1 MPTINYLKQD
11 KDIVS
16 GNARVLIYP
25 LMIQALW
32 GICNG
37 NTYWGNDIL
46 RFSGISTISTT
57 PHVNFDN
64 ETNFLMKLY
73 DINFL
78 EDPNYVNSISKL
90 GIKYILIQKHP
101 CPHGMVLNQFHSK
114 SEEQIDENAWN
125 TLSKKLEDKMITMP
139 LKRVMETD
147 DFSLFG
153 IQGNRS
159 SGPISLVKESS
170 FNSLVITK
178 FNSFNITNSS
188 ENFLQH
194 SVQPQYQKISSTEYL
209 VNVKDITHPFYIVLA
224 ESYDDGWKAFVN
236 GKEQIPDKNHFIV
249 EEFGN
254 GWYLTKTGNFNVK
267 LYFQP
272 QKYYDIG
279 LIVYASVIGSCLFY
293 IFYSERKKVKNI
305 ILKVFRTRIGRS

>member
-1 MPTINYLKQD
+1 MHEGVFNDTVAHIDLASLFTLTGLRPLYENAVWFNYEYIYLSDIKIVVGLAVTFVIFIVLTFKLTEKNGVNKNIYPFIIILVIFSILLLKETSYPIFKNFPVLFLLFRESFMKLGFGFVLPLMLLFCYCSERIFKIGIIKKYKIPKLALIFIILLPVAYWTFPFISGNFTPTQVKVGNLHTFSAFTDLPYKYMPTINYLKQD

-73 DINFL
+73 DISFL

-101 CPHGMVLNQFHSK
+101 CPHGMVL
-114 SEEQIDENAWN
+114 D
-125 TLSKKLEDKMITMP
+125 
-139 LKRVMETD
+139 
-147 DFSLFG
+147 
-153 IQGNRS
+153 
-159 SGPISLVKESS
+159 
-170 FNSLVITK
+170 
-178 FNSFNITNSS
+178 
-188 ENFLQH
+188 
-194 SVQPQYQKISSTEYL
+194 
-209 VNVKDITHPFYIVLA
+209 
-224 ESYDDGWKAFVN
+224 
-236 GKEQIPDKNHFIV
+236 
-249 EEFGN
+249 
-254 GWYLTKTGNFNVK
+254 
-267 LYFQP
+267 
-272 QKYYDIG
+272 
-279 LIVYASVIGSCLFY
+279 
-293 IFYSERKKVKNI
+293 
-305 ILKVFRTRIGRS
+305 